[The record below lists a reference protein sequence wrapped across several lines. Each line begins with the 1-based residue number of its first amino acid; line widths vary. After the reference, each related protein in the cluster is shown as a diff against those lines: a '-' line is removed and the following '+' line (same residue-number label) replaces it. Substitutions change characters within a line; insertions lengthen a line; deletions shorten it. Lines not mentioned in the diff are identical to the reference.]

1 MCNTLERL
9 AFRLIWPLKFD
20 VDSEEIVN
28 NSKDITDSM
37 VLHTTEA
44 TEINLM
50 KTPVL
55 NRFWKR
61 KSRTI

>member
-1 MCNTLERL
+1 MGYLRIYAVPGCYLGAHICGSR
-9 AFRLIWPLKFD
+9 RGGVKID
-20 VDSEEIVN
+20 VDLEEIIN

-50 KTPVL
+50 
-55 NRFWKR
+55 
-61 KSRTI
+61 